1 MYSSAA
7 GLRMNSGLDSRSCS
21 FDFGGLDLGALFLD
35 RGCLV
40 LDLGDV
46 YELKCRTCAG
56 VSNFS
61 TLMFCSCAARGG
73 GGHGRRRYWHL
84 RLQWLSRML
93 DRFPSDPSETC
104 ATKTF

>member
-56 VSNFS
+56 VSI
-61 TLMFCSCAARGG
+61 LA
-73 GGHGRRRYWHL
+73 L
-84 RLQWLSRML
+84 
-93 DRFPSDPSETC
+93 
-104 ATKTF
+104 